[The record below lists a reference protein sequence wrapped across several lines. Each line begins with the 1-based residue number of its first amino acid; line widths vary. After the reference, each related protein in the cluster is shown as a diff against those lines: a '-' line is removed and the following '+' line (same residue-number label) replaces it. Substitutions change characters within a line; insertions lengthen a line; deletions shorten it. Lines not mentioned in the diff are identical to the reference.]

1 MALSTRMLGDDFAVE
16 ILEVD
21 LANIDDATLSEVCD
35 LWMEHKVAILR
46 DQKLNDDALVGFTE
60 RMGPLFVHVRDQFR
74 ALDRPEIMYI
84 SNVEEDGRPLG
95 ALGNGELNW
104 HSDQTY
110 TRRPVFGTM
119 MYAIEVPVE
128 GGDTWFGDLAA
139 AYAEM
144 PAEMRAAVDGYK
156 ACYSIEKKSLK
167 RRYETPQYQK
177 DQTPDQWHPLVRTHP
192 YLDRKAL
199 YLSPSHITGIGDLSF
214 EDSEAELARL
224 QDWASQDRFVYKHR
238 WQQNDVVIW
247 DNSSVMH
254 RRDGFPPEQC
264 RFMKRTGFHLPAERG
279 VPF

>member
-1 MALSTRMLGDDFAVE
+1 MFFTAFALLVTLFCVCWLLSPFASTHLPKDLSLAMRVFFSFFAIAFGNLPFVLM
-16 ILEVD
+16 IAPASTSSAAGGL
-21 LANIDDATLSEVCD
+21 ID
-35 LWMEHKVAILR
+35 
-46 DQKLNDDALVGFTE
+46 KLNAIINTIE
-60 RMGPLFVHVRDQFR
+60 RDMLR
-74 ALDRPEIMYI
+74 
-84 SNVEEDGRPLG
+84 
-95 ALGNGELNW
+95 
-104 HSDQTY
+104 
-110 TRRPVFGTM
+110 
-119 MYAIEVPVE
+119 
-128 GGDTWFGDLAA
+128 
-139 AYAEM
+139 
-144 PAEMRAAVDGYK
+144 
-156 ACYSIEKKSLK
+156 LK
-167 RRYETPQYQK
+167 RHYETPQYQK

>member
-1 MALSTRMLGDDFAVE
+1 MPLNTRMLGAGFAVE
-16 ILEVD
+16 IQDVD
-21 LANIDDATLSEVCD
+21 LAEIDDATLSAVRD
-35 LWMEHKVAILR
+35 LWMTHKVAILR
-46 DQKLNDDALVGFTE
+46 DQALDDDALVSFTE

-84 SNVEEDGRPLG
+84 SNIEDDGRPLG
-95 ALGNGELNW
+95 ALGNGDLQW

-110 TRRPVFGTM
+110 TPQPVFGTLL
-119 MYAIEVPVE
+119 YAIEVPE
-128 GGDTWFGDLAA
+128 DGGDTWFGDLAA
-139 AYAEM
+139 AYAAM
-144 PAEMRAAVDGYK
+144 PDDMRRSVDGRK

-199 YLSPSHITGIGDLSF
+199 YLSPSHMNGIDDLSF
-214 EDSEAELARL
+214 EDSQAEVARL
-224 QDWASQDRFVYKHR
+224 QDWAEQERFVYKHKWR
-238 WQQNDVVIW
+238 QNDVVLW

-254 RRDGFPPEQC
+254 RRDAFAPDQR
-264 RFMKRTGFHLPAERG
+264 RFMKRTGFYLPEERG